1 MKTYTSKYRRLA
13 IINMYRSGA
22 SLEQISV
29 IQCMQYEKVKAI
41 IEAYFKIKIS
51 SLESQVHH

>member
-1 MKTYTSKYRRLA
+1 MKTYTSKYRRSA
-13 IINMYRSGA
+13 IIGMYRSGA

-41 IEAYFKIKIS
+41 IETYFKIK
-51 SLESQVHH
+51 LDN